1 MLINNKENKM
11 ENEII
16 ELSDGYT
23 VQKYIYECFRQ
34 MVVASL
40 PQINLGKAY
49 TLKNIL
55 GSDIWSELD
64 NGERRLMGRCVAHMT
79 AHSILPLGIVE
90 SKHEYP
96 IRYQLK

>member
-1 MLINNKENKM
+1 M

-16 ELSDGYT
+16 ELSDGFS
-23 VQKYIYECFRQ
+23 VSKDIYECFKQ

-40 PQINLGKAY
+40 PQINPGKTY
-49 TLKNIL
+49 TLRKIL
-55 GSDIWSELD
+55 GRDIWKELD
-64 NGERRLMGRCVAHMT
+64 NGERRLIGRCVAHMT
-79 AHSILPLGIVE
+79 TRKLLPLKIVE

>member
-1 MLINNKENKM
+1 MNEEN
-11 ENEII
+11 I
-16 ELSDGYT
+16 ELSDGFS
-23 VQKYIYECFRQ
+23 VSKNIYECFRQ

-40 PQINLGKAY
+40 PQINPGNAY
-49 TLKNIL
+49 TLKKIL
-55 GSDIWSELD
+55 GNEIWNELD

-79 AHSILPLGIVE
+79 TRKILPLKIAE

>member
-1 MLINNKENKM
+1 MKE
-11 ENEII
+11 ENI
-16 ELSDGYT
+16 ELSDGFS
-23 VQKYIYECFRQ
+23 VSKDIYECFMQ

-40 PQINLGKAY
+40 PEISPGNAY

-55 GSDIWSELD
+55 GRDIWSELD
-64 NGERRLMGRCVAHMT
+64 NGERRLIGRCVAHMT
-79 AHSILPLGIVE
+79 VHSILPLGIVE

>member
-1 MLINNKENKM
+1 M

-16 ELSDGYT
+16 ELSDGFS
-23 VQKYIYECFRQ
+23 VSKNIYECFRQ
-34 MVVASL
+34 MVIASL
-40 PQINLGKAY
+40 PQINSGTAY
-49 TLKNIL
+49 TLRKIL
-55 GSDIWSELD
+55 GRDIWNELD

-96 IRYQLK
+96 KKYKLK

>member
-1 MLINNKENKM
+1 M

-16 ELSDGYT
+16 ELSEGFS
-23 VQKYIYECFRQ
+23 VSKNIYECFRQ

-40 PQINLGKAY
+40 PEISPGNAY

-55 GSDIWSELD
+55 GRDIWSELD
-64 NGERRLMGRCVAHMT
+64 NGERRLIGRCVAHMT
-79 AHSILPLGIVE
+79 TRKILPLIIIE